1 MNDLDIIFNEDREDF
16 KAENTDV
23 YKADN
28 ICQVQLGSL
37 NGGIDIGIDF
47 DQFVRGELE
56 FSMET
61 FKAHILNQLT
71 ILNCRVTRV
80 TVQENDLDGKLTI
93 GVR

>member
-1 MNDLDIIFNEDREDF
+1 MNDLYIIFSEEKEDF
-16 KAENTDV
+16 KVENTDV
-23 YKADN
+23 YKANN

-37 NGGIDIGIDF
+37 NGGTDIGIDF

-80 TVQENDLDGKLTI
+80 TVQDNDLDGKLTI
-93 GVR
+93 GVE